1 MTHFQSTDSQKSP
14 AHPFIH
20 PSSHLFLFFPFP
32 PFLSE
37 VQAEGA
43 EVAGGI
49 VCVDHGRGGDGDEEL
64 VAGPQLK
71 QPSLVDGVEGV
82 LGVWSP
88 ALCSHPLQE
97 LHGRENQGEKD
108 M

>member
-1 MTHFQSTDSQKSP
+1 MSQ

-20 PSSHLFLFFPFP
+20 PSSHLFFLLFCPL
-32 PFLSE
+32 LSE

-49 VCVDHGRGGDGDEEL
+49 VGVDHVGGGDGDEEL

-71 QPSLVDGVEGV
+71 QSSLVDGVQGV
-82 LGVWSP
+82 LGVRSP
-88 ALCSHPLQE
+88 ALGPNALQQ
-97 LHGRENQGEKD
+97 LRSKTQAKTKVRKTLDG
-108 M
+108 